1 MSAFAPPSNRRLP
14 KSETLPPMSRLEHQ
28 SALSRRAFLV
38 GTAGAAITFGFAPG
52 QGTAQ
57 KSGAVSFEPT
67 IWYSVDRDGIVT
79 VNITR
84 AEMGQHIGTA
94 IARILADE
102 LEVDW
107 SNVRIF
113 AVDTDPKWG
122 VMSTGGSTSVW
133 LDFPVYSRAGA
144 AGRIAL
150 IEAGAKLLGVDP
162 SQCVARQGAV
172 SAANQSISYGE
183 IVRRGELTRRFAPDE
198 LAKLPIKPPSERRLI
213 GKKTDALDVP
223 AKINGAARYG
233 IDAVVEGMIY
243 ARPKIPPT
251 RYGSV
256 VRAVD
261 DSAAKR
267 VKGYL
272 TSLVLEDPSNTVPG
286 WVVVC
291 AASYPAAIRAA
302 DLVKVDWAAGD
313 ASKVS
318 EQDILDH
325 GAKQIAATHGGALLV
340 DDPGVEAAF
349 RAAGSTLE
357 RTYTTSTVLHAQLEP
372 VNALAFEKDGR
383 FEVHTGCQAQS
394 TGLPVLARALGMPQ
408 ERIIMRTYLIGGG
421 FGRRLNPD
429 YAVPAALAAKALGKP
444 VKLVLTRPDDMRFDA
459 FRWPSIQKLRLAFDV
474 QGKVTAMEH
483 HASAGWPTSVYV
495 PPAKM
500 PKAPDGNPF
509 DPFSIDGADHW
520 YNVGAQRVRALSNDL
535 ALSAFRPGYLRSVA
549 PGWTNWA
556 VETFMD
562 EAALMAR
569 ADPVA
574 FRLGMLDGAGRNAG
588 SAPSSVGGAKR
599 QAAVLKRAA
608 EKAGWGTSMPKDTA
622 LGVAT
627 TFGQARSMPTWV
639 GCVARVR
646 VDRRTGAV
654 AVEKLTIVVDAGTLV
669 HPDGALAQV
678 EGSALWGL
686 SMALYEGTE
695 FVKGQV
701 KDTNFDSYT
710 PLRIGDVPELDI
722 EFIDST
728 EVPVGLGEPGTTV
741 VAPAI
746 GNAIFAA
753 TGVRLRHLPIRP
765 TAVLQALASQR
776 SGH

>member
-1 MSAFAPPSNRRLP
+1 MS
-14 KSETLPPMSRLEHQ
+14 ELEHP
-28 SALSRRAFLV
+28 SALSRRSFLV
-38 GTAGAAITFGFAPG
+38 GLAGAAVTFGFAPKEG
-52 QGTAQ
+52 AAEEQG
-57 KSGAVSFEPT
+57 SGPFEPT
-67 IWYSVDRDGIVT
+67 IWYSLARDGIVT
-79 VNITR
+79 VNIIR

-102 LEVDW
+102 LEVEW
-107 SNVRIF
+107 SNVRVF

-122 VMSTGGSTSVW
+122 VMSTGGSKSVW

-150 IEAGAKLLGVDP
+150 IEAGAKLLGVSS
-162 SQCVARQGAV
+162 SQCLARQGAV
-172 SAANQSISYGE
+172 FAANQSISYGE
-183 IVRRGELTRRFAPDE
+183 IVRRGELSRKFAPDE
-198 LAKLPIKPPSERRLI
+198 LKQLPIKPASERRLI
-213 GKKTDALDVP
+213 GKKTDALDIP
-223 AKINGAARYG
+223 AKINGAVRYG
-233 IDAVVEGMIY
+233 IDAVVPGMVY

-256 VRAVD
+256 VLAVD
-261 DSAAKR
+261 DSAAKQ

-272 TSLVLEDPSNTVPG
+272 GSLVLEDPSNLVPG

-291 AASYPAAIRAA
+291 ATSYPAAIRAA
-302 DLVKVDWAAGD
+302 DLVKVDWTPGN
-313 ASKVS
+313 SVKVS
-318 EQDILDH
+318 EQDVLDH
-325 GAKQIAATHGGALLV
+325 GARQIAAGEGGTLLV
-340 DDPGVEAAF
+340 DDAGIDSAFHAA
-349 RAAGSTLE
+349 ASTLE
-357 RTYTTSTVLHAQLEP
+357 RTYTTASVLHGQLEP

-383 FEVHTGCQAQS
+383 FEIHCGNQNQSLTLTMLSQALR
-394 TGLPVLARALGMPQ
+394 LPR
-408 ERIIMRTYLIGGG
+408 ERIIMRTYPIGGG
-421 FGRRLNPD
+421 FGRRLNGD
-429 YAVPAALAAKALGKP
+429 YAVPAALATKALGKP
-444 VKLVLTRPDDMRFDA
+444 VKLVLTRSDDMRFDS
-459 FRWPSIQKLRLAFDV
+459 FRSPSIQKLRLAFDA

-483 HASAGWPTSVYV
+483 HASAGWPTEAAVTG
-495 PPAKM
+495 AGL
-500 PKAPDGNPF
+500 PKAPDGNPY
-509 DPFSIDGADHW
+509 DPFAIDGADHW
-520 YNVGAQRVRALSNDL
+520 YSVGAQRVRALSNDL
-535 ALSAFRPGYLRSVA
+535 ALSAFRPGYLRSVG

-574 FRLGMLDGAGRNAG
+574 FRLGLLDGSGRNAG

-608 EKAGWGTSMPKDTA
+608 EKVGWGAPMPRDTA

-639 GCVARVR
+639 ACVARVH
-646 VDRRTGAV
+646 VDRRSGGVT
-654 AVEKLTIVVDAGTLV
+654 VEKLSIVVDAGTLV

-695 FVKGQV
+695 FVNGEV

-710 PLRIGDVPELDI
+710 PLRIGDVPNLDI
-722 EFIDST
+722 EFIDSV
-728 EVPVGLGEPGTTV
+728 EAPVGLGEPGTTV

-753 TGVRLRHLPIRP
+753 VGVRLRHLPIRP
-765 TAVLQALASQR
+765 AALLQVLASEGKR
-776 SGH
+776 H

>member
-1 MSAFAPPSNRRLP
+1 MNRP
-14 KSETLPPMSRLEHQ
+14 EHQ
-28 SALSRRAFLV
+28 IVLSRRAFLV
-38 GTAGAAITFGFAPG
+38 SLAGAAATFAFAPREALAE
-52 QGTAQ
+52 T
-57 KSGAVSFEPT
+57 SGSNTFEPT
-67 IWYSVDRDGIVT
+67 IWYSIDRDGIVT
-79 VNITR
+79 VNTIR

-102 LEVDW
+102 LEVES
-107 SNVRIF
+107 SNVRIS

-122 VMSTGGSTSVW
+122 VMSTGGSKSVW
-133 LDFPVYSRAGA
+133 LDFPLYSRAGA

-150 IEAGAKLLGVDP
+150 IEAGAKLLGVRP
-162 SQCVARQGAV
+162 SQCVARQGVV
-172 SAANQSISYGE
+172 SAANQSISYGD
-183 IVRRGELTRRFAPDE
+183 IVRRGAPTRKFTPDE
-198 LAKLPIKPPSERRLI
+198 LTKLPIKPASERRLI
-213 GKKTDALDVP
+213 GKKTDAVDIP
-223 AKINGAARYG
+223 AKTNGSARYG
-233 IDAVVEGMIY
+233 IDAVVPGMVY

-256 VRAVD
+256 VRSVD
-261 DSAAKR
+261 DSAAKQ

-272 TSLVLEDPSNTVPG
+272 TSLVLQDPSNLIPG

-291 AASYPAAIRAA
+291 ATSYPAAIRAA
-302 DLVKVDWAAGD
+302 DRVKVDWTLGD
-313 ASKVS
+313 SAKVS

-325 GAKQIAATHGGALLV
+325 GAKQIAAQQGGSLLV
-340 DDPGVEAAF
+340 NDPGIDSAFGAA
-349 RAAGSTLE
+349 ASTLE
-357 RTYTTSTVLHAQLEP
+357 RTYTTASALHLQLEP

-383 FEVHTGCQAQS
+383 FEIHCGNQNQS
-394 TGLPVLARALGMPQ
+394 LTLTMLSKALGVPR
-408 ERIIMRTYLIGGG
+408 ERIIMRTYPIGGG
-421 FGRRLNPD
+421 FGRRLNGD

-444 VKLVLTRPDDMRFDA
+444 VKLVFTRPDDMRFDS
-459 FRWPSIQKLRLAFDV
+459 FRSPSIQKLRLAFDAR
-474 QGKVTAMEH
+474 GKVAAMEH
-483 HASAGWPTSVYV
+483 HASAGWPTEAGVTR
-495 PPAKM
+495 AGL
-500 PKAPDGNPF
+500 PKAPDGNPY
-509 DPFSIDGADHW
+509 DPFAIDGADHW

-535 ALSAFRPGYLRSVA
+535 ALSAFRPGYLRSVG

-569 ADPVA
+569 RDPVA
-574 FRLGMLDGAGRNAG
+574 FRLELLDGAGRNAG
-588 SAPSSVGGAKR
+588 SAPSSLGGAKR

-608 EKAGWGTSMPKDTA
+608 EKAGWGASMPRDTG

-627 TFGQARSMPTWV
+627 TFGQSRTMPTWV
-639 GCVARVR
+639 ACVARVR
-646 VDRRTGAV
+646 VDRGSGAV

-701 KDTNFDSYT
+701 KDTNLDSYT

-722 EFIDST
+722 EFIDSIQA
-728 EVPVGLGEPGTTV
+728 PVGLGEPGTTV

-753 TGVRLRHLPIRP
+753 TGVRLRHIPIRP
-765 TAVLQALASQR
+765 AALLLALR
-776 SGH
+776 S

>member
-1 MSAFAPPSNRRLP
+1 MS
-14 KSETLPPMSRLEHQ
+14 KLEHE
-28 SALSRRAFLV
+28 SALSRRSFLV
-38 GTAGAAITFGFAPG
+38 GLAGAAVTFGFTPKEGAAEE
-52 QGTAQ
+52 QG
-57 KSGAVSFEPT
+57 SDPFEPT
-67 IWYSVDRDGIVT
+67 IWYSLDRSGIVT
-79 VNITR
+79 VNIIR

-107 SNVRIF
+107 GNVRIS

-122 VMSTGGSTSVW
+122 VMSTGGSKSVW
-133 LDFPVYSRAGA
+133 LDFPVFSRAGA

-150 IEAGAKLLGVDP
+150 IEAGAKLLGVSP

-172 SAANQSISYGE
+172 VAANQSISYGE
-183 IVRRGELTRRFAPDE
+183 IVSRGAPSRRFAPDE

-213 GKKTDALDVP
+213 GHKTNALDIP
-223 AKINGAARYG
+223 AKIDGTARYG
-233 IDAVVEGMIY
+233 IDAVVEGMVY

-272 TSLVLEDPSNTVPG
+272 KSFVLEDASNTVPG

-291 AASYPAAIRAA
+291 ATSYPAAIRAA
-302 DLVKVDWAAGD
+302 DLVKVDWAPGD
-313 ASKVS
+313 AAQVS

-325 GAKQIAATHGGALLV
+325 GAKQIAEPRGGALLV
-340 DDPGVEAAF
+340 DDPGIDSAF
-349 RAAGSTLE
+349 RSAGSTLE

-383 FEVHTGCQAQS
+383 FEIHTGCQAQS
-394 TGLPVLARALGMPQ
+394 TGLPVLAQALGLPQ

-429 YAVPAALAAKALGKP
+429 YAVPAALAAKSLGKP
-444 VKLVLTRPDDMRFDA
+444 VKLVLTRSDDTRFDS
-459 FRWPSIQKLRLAFDV
+459 FRSPSIQTLRLAFDAR
-474 QGKVTAMEH
+474 GKVTAMEH
-483 HASAGWPTSVYV
+483 HASAGWPTAVYV
-495 PPAKM
+495 QPDKM
-500 PKAPDGNPF
+500 PKAPDGSSC
-509 DPFSIDGADHW
+509 DPFAIDGADHW
-520 YNVGAQRVRALSNDL
+520 YSVGAQRVRALSNDV
-535 ALSAFRPGYLRSVA
+535 ANGAFRPGYLRSVG

-574 FRLGMLDGAGRNAG
+574 FRIGLLDGAGRNAG
-588 SAPSSVGGAKR
+588 SAPSAVGGAKR
-599 QAAVLKRAA
+599 QAAVLERAA
-608 EKAGWGTSMPKDTA
+608 EKAGWGAPMPKDTG

-627 TFGQARSMPTWV
+627 TFGQQREMPTWLA
-639 GCVARVR
+639 CVARVR
-646 VDRRTGAV
+646 VDRRSGAV

-686 SMALYEGTE
+686 SMALHEGTE

-722 EFIDST
+722 EFIDSV
-728 EVPVGLGEPGTTV
+728 EAPVGLGEPGTTV

-765 TAVLQALASQR
+765 SAVLQALA
-776 SGH
+776 

>member
-1 MSAFAPPSNRRLP
+1 MSEPQ
-14 KSETLPPMSRLEHQ
+14 HQ
-28 SALSRRAFLV
+28 SALSRRAFLI
-38 GTAGAAITFGFAPG
+38 GLSGAAVTFGFAPG
-52 QGTAQ
+52 EGTAQ
-57 KSGAVSFEPT
+57 EAGSGPFEPT

-107 SNVRIF
+107 SNVRILS
-113 AVDTDPKWG
+113 VDTDPKWG
-122 VMSTGGSTSVW
+122 LMITGASNSVW

-150 IEAGAKLLGVDP
+150 IDAGAKLLGVNP
-162 SQCVARQGAV
+162 SQCFARQGAV
-172 SAANQSISYGE
+172 SAANESISYSE
-183 IVRRGELTRRFAPDE
+183 IVSRGQPRRKFTPDE
-198 LAKLPIKPPSERRLI
+198 LAQLPIKPPSERRLI
-213 GKKTDALDVP
+213 GKNTNALDVP
-223 AKINGAARYG
+223 AKINGTARYG
-233 IDAVVEGMIY
+233 IDASVAGMVY

-251 RYGSV
+251 RNGSV

-267 VKGYL
+267 IKGYL
-272 TSLVLEDPSNTVPG
+272 TSLALEDPSNTVPG

-291 AASYPAAIRAA
+291 ATSYPAAIRAA

-313 ASKVS
+313 AARVS
-318 EQDILDH
+318 EQDILDY
-325 GAKQIAATHGGALLV
+325 GAKQIAEPSGGALLV
-340 DDPGVEAAF
+340 NDPGIDAAF
-349 RAAGSTLE
+349 GAAGTKLE
-357 RTYTTSTVLHAQLEP
+357 RTYTTASVLHGQLEP

-383 FEVHTGCQAQS
+383 FEIHTGSQAQS
-394 TGLPVLARALGMPQ
+394 TILPVLARALDLPQ

-421 FGRRLNPD
+421 FGRRLNED

-444 VKLVLTRPDDMRFDA
+444 VKLVLTRPDDMRLVS
-459 FRWPSIQKLRLAFDV
+459 FRSPSIQTLRLAFDA
-474 QGKVTAMEH
+474 QGKVAAMEH
-483 HASAGWPTSVYV
+483 HASAGWPTAVYV
-495 PPAKM
+495 PPEKM
-500 PKAPDGNPF
+500 PKAPNGAPY
-509 DPFSIDGADHW
+509 DPFAIDGADHW
-520 YNVGAQRVRALSNDL
+520 YSVGAQRVRALSNDL
-535 ALSAFRPGYLRSVA
+535 ALGAFRPGYLRSVG

-574 FRLGMLDGAGRNAG
+574 FRLGLLDGAGRNAG

-599 QAAVLKRAA
+599 QAAVLRRAA
-608 EKAGWGTSMPKDTA
+608 EKAGWGTAMSKDTA

-627 TFGQARSMPTWV
+627 TFGQSRAMPTWV

-646 VDRRTGAV
+646 VDRRNGGV

-669 HPDGALAQV
+669 DPDGALAQV

-686 SMALYEGTE
+686 SMALYEGTQ

-722 EFIDST
+722 EFIDSVET
-728 EVPVGLGEPGTTV
+728 PVGLGEPGTTV

-753 TGVRLRHLPIRP
+753 TGVRLRHLPIR
-765 TAVLQALASQR
+765 TAAVLEALASQR

>member
-1 MSAFAPPSNRRLP
+1 MSEPQ
-14 KSETLPPMSRLEHQ
+14 HQ

-38 GTAGAAITFGFAPG
+38 GLSGAVTFGFVPRE
-52 QGTAQ
+52 GTAQ
-57 KSGAVSFEPT
+57 ESGSASGPFEPT

-94 IARILADE
+94 IARIVADE
-102 LEVDW
+102 LEVEW
-107 SNVRIF
+107 SNVRIVL
-113 AVDTDPKWG
+113 VDTDPKWG
-122 VMSTGGSTSVW
+122 VMSTGGSKSVW

-150 IEAGAKLLGVDP
+150 IEAGAKLLGTSP
-162 SQCVARQGAV
+162 SQCFARQGAV
-172 SAANQSISYGE
+172 FGANQSISYGE
-183 IVRRGELTRRFAPDE
+183 IVRRGELGRKFAPDE
-198 LAKLPIKPPSERRLI
+198 LAHLPIKSASERHLI
-213 GKKTDALDVP
+213 GKKADALDIP
-223 AKINGAARYG
+223 AKIDGTARYA
-233 IDAVVEGMIY
+233 IDAAVAGMVY
-243 ARPKIPPT
+243 ARPKLPPT

-291 AASYPAAIRAA
+291 ATSYPAAIRAA
-302 DLVKVDWAAGD
+302 DLIKVDWTAGD
-313 ASKVS
+313 AGRVS

-325 GAKQIAATHGGALLV
+325 GAKQIAAPHGGALLV
-340 DDPGVEAAF
+340 DDPGIDSTF
-349 RAAGSTLE
+349 RSAGSTLE
-357 RTYTTSTVLHAQLEP
+357 RTYTTGSVLHAQLEP
-372 VNALAFEKDGR
+372 VNALAFENDGR
-383 FEVHTGCQAQS
+383 FEIHTGSQAQS
-394 TGLPVLARALGMPQ
+394 TILPVLAQALRLPQ
-408 ERIIMRTYLIGGG
+408 ERIIMRTYPIGGA
-421 FGRRLNPD
+421 FGRRLNED

-444 VKLVLTRPDDMRFDA
+444 VKLVLTRPDDMRFDS
-459 FRWPSIQKLRLAFDV
+459 FRSPSIQKLRLAFDA

-483 HASAGWPTSVYV
+483 HASAGWPTAVYV
-495 PPAKM
+495 APANM
-500 PKAPDGNPF
+500 PKAPDGTPF
-509 DPFSIDGADHW
+509 DPFAIDGADHW
-520 YNVGAQRVRALSNDL
+520 YSVGAQRVRALMNDR
-535 ALSAFRPGYLRSVA
+535 AQSAFRPGYLRSVA

-562 EAALMAR
+562 EAALLAR

-574 FRLGMLDGAGRNAG
+574 FRIGLLDGAGRNAG
-588 SAPSSVGGAKR
+588 SSPSTVGGAKR
-599 QAAVLKRAA
+599 QAAVLKRAV
-608 EKAGWGTSMPKDTA
+608 EKAGWGTAMPMDTG

-639 GCVARVR
+639 ACVARVR
-646 VDRRTGAV
+646 VDRRSGEV
-654 AVEKLTIVVDAGTLV
+654 AVEKLTIVVDAGTLI
-669 HPDGALAQV
+669 HPDSALAQV
-678 EGSALWGL
+678 EGGALWGL
-686 SMALYEGTE
+686 SMTLHEGTE

-722 EFIDST
+722 EFIDSV
-728 EVPVGLGEPGTTV
+728 EAPVGLGEPGTTV

-765 TAVLQALASQR
+765 SAVLQALGSKR
-776 SGH
+776 RER